1 MKSVTSGED
10 IMLLPYCFQQKTSQV
25 HATGRQADGYYLVDT
40 INVYTFLWT
49 DHKQT
54 IKTLFNFVNVLQ
66 SPPLGKKV
74 CPWFYQKYLHVTCFL
89 HSGQL

>member
-40 INVYTFLWT
+40 INVYTFL
-49 DHKQT
+49 
-54 IKTLFNFVNVLQ
+54 
-66 SPPLGKKV
+66 
-74 CPWFYQKYLHVTCFL
+74 
-89 HSGQL
+89 